1 MDDRASSQF
10 LEPGHILATSPTVRA
25 GTQEAK
31 LAPVHSNRLDF
42 DDGFGWRRLGPGH
55 IGQVNG
61 HLTATTINQS
71 FHSRP
76 RWLRH
81 ESGRRG
87 PRPLNPTKVN
97 RVATTSVR
105 TRFS

>member
-42 DDGFGWRRLGPGH
+42 DNGFG
-55 IGQVNG
+55 
-61 HLTATTINQS
+61 
-71 FHSRP
+71 
-76 RWLRH
+76 
-81 ESGRRG
+81 
-87 PRPLNPTKVN
+87 
-97 RVATTSVR
+97 
-105 TRFS
+105 